1 MAGKGGGFP
10 AWPDCCF
17 ETARPCRCFCGDNG
31 KEVQTSGHGG
41 SARYDRGKREMARI
55 SRYKVIVDGV
65 AYQVQVEDE
74 SGEIAGVSGG
84 PFGNGGEATR
94 PPIEVRTH
102 LPGNIYEVLCA
113 EGDRV
118 KKGDT
123 LVIVEAMKMES
134 PIYAPE
140 AGVVQSVE
148 VAKGQTVGS
157 GEVLVVLA

>member
-1 MAGKGGGFP
+1 M
-10 AWPDCCF
+10 
-17 ETARPCRCFCGDNG
+17 
-31 KEVQTSGHGG
+31 
-41 SARYDRGKREMARI
+41 
-55 SRYKVIVDGV
+55 IVDGV

-123 LVIVEAMKMES
+123 LIIVEAMKMES

-140 AGVVQSVE
+140 AGLVQSVE